1 MNSIVWPCHT
11 SEQLPHIF
19 LIYQENILAI
29 LLTFIII
36 IIQ

>member
-1 MNSIVWPCHT
+1 MPCHT

-29 LLTFIII
+29 LLTFIIT
-36 IIQ
+36 Q